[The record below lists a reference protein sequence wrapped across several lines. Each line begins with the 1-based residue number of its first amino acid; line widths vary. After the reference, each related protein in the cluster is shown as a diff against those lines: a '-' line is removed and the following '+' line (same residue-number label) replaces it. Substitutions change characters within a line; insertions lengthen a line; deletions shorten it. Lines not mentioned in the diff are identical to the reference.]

1 MDKNNNKK
9 GKEKLLLWR
18 GIVDFT
24 NLLFWEELDAVFL
37 LIDKVQNSP
46 LKFRWMD
53 LRFSWGKKKRFFC
66 INGYKKRKIKDK
78 KLKGESNIKI
88 AMSSLTAGPC
98 SLWYPMLHVTIAQGS
113 ISRNKQL
120 PNKKEGLWAVSTMG
134 LCMK

>member
-46 LKFRWMD
+46 LKFRLMD
-53 LRFSWGKKKRFFC
+53 WGFHEKKKKKRKRKKKEKKKK
-66 INGYKKRKIKDK
+66 KKRKEGASASMTK
-78 KLKGESNIKI
+78 
-88 AMSSLTAGPC
+88 
-98 SLWYPMLHVTIAQGS
+98 
-113 ISRNKQL
+113 
-120 PNKKEGLWAVSTMG
+120 KKED
-134 LCMK
+134 KQ

>member
-53 LRFSWGKKKRFFC
+53 LRFS
-66 INGYKKRKIKDK
+66 
-78 KLKGESNIKI
+78 
-88 AMSSLTAGPC
+88 
-98 SLWYPMLHVTIAQGS
+98 
-113 ISRNKQL
+113 
-120 PNKKEGLWAVSTMG
+120 
-134 LCMK
+134 